1 MPVRSLKVPT
11 EVRNV
16 IRRLHPELE
25 RKLRAAL
32 ADILDD
38 PSCGKALKEELEGY
52 WSLRL
57 GRSRIIYR
65 LSVGAVEIVA
75 VGPRESIYEEA
86 ARQMRRDQ
94 EKRWCNDRNWVSDA
108 VRI

>member
-1 MPVRSLKVPT
+1 MPASTLKMPA
-11 EVRNV
+11 EVRDF
-16 IRRLHPELE
+16 IRRLHPELK

-38 PSCGKALKEELEGY
+38 PTCGKALKEDLEGY

-65 LSVGAVEIVA
+65 LRRGGVEIVA
-75 VGPRESIYEEA
+75 IGPRETIYEA
-86 ARQMRRDQ
+86 VARLVRRDQ
-94 EKRWCNDRNWVSDA
+94 
-108 VRI
+108 